1 MKKKSRLLG
10 AVCAC
15 MFSLFTT
22 ATYAAIV
29 EFQFTGTVDG
39 LDSGLTSEFALGES
53 VIGSYKVDDVTF
65 AATDLMVTIGGDYV
79 LTATTGTVSIVPGT
93 WFIVAFYSGFT
104 GNPIGGQTP
113 EYFDIQLDDPNTVLQ
128 SGVLPLSYDISSFG
142 NDRSNIN
149 FPDDLNRLDFTVLSI
164 TAVPIPAAVWL
175 FGSGLLGLVGLAG
188 RKAA

>member
-1 MKKKSRLLG
+1 MKKSRLLG

-15 MFSLFTT
+15 MFLLFTT
-22 ATYAAIV
+22 VTYAAIV

-39 LDSGLTSEFALGES
+39 LDSGLTSEFVLGES

-79 LTATTGTVSIVPGT
+79 LTATTGSVSIWSGT
-93 WFIVAFYSGFT
+93 WFAVAFNSGFT
-104 GNPIGGQTP
+104 GNPIGGQIP
-113 EYFDIQLDDPNTVLQ
+113 QYFDIQLDDPNTVLQ

-175 FGSGLLGLVGLAG
+175 FGSGLLGLVGLAR